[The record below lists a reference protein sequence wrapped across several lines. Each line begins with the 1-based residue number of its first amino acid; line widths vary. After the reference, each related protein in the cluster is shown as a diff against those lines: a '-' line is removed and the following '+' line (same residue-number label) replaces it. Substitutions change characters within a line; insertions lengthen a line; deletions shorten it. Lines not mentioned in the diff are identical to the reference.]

1 MCLVPSG
8 GRSLNGTKYEGSVNV
23 KVVAN
28 ISRFNRES
36 GKSRKNVS
44 IRDPPK
50 ESFAVP
56 QEGLRQNDRLLADLQ
71 DRSPGTLGH
80 SCRNPNNNAIF
91 LILCPPLP
99 AQTFPDDLDREVPFL
114 GSVPFLNNL
123 KIVLRRV
130 SRATQ
135 TALLAPFHPE

>member
-1 MCLVPSG
+1 MCLVLSG

-44 IRDPPK
+44 IGDPPK

-56 QEGLRQNDRLLADLQ
+56 QEGLRQRDRLLADLR
-71 DRSPGTLGH
+71 DRSPGTY
-80 SCRNPNNNAIF
+80 
-91 LILCPPLP
+91 
-99 AQTFPDDLDREVPFL
+99 
-114 GSVPFLNNL
+114 
-123 KIVLRRV
+123 
-130 SRATQ
+130 
-135 TALLAPFHPE
+135 